1 MTQRGYATSGDATML
16 TTEELTNVKQQ
27 VLHGLPQELLRQPE
41 FLWAVED
48 LVARTIRSRPADQQP
63 SRLETALT
71 ELAEAQQRTEERVG
85 RLEDAVERLA
95 EAQTR
100 TEARIEELAEAQ
112 LRTEARVEELAEAQR
127 RTEERLQEV
136 VELQHWL
143 VDRVG
148 SMKGQ
153 LLEFTYRDKAS
164 AYFGRWIRRPEVVPI
179 NDLWDTLESRLPEE
193 GFDDI
198 LLLDLVVR
206 GRPRACPDR
215 VEDVYLAVEVSC
227 VMDREDVE
235 RAERRAGW
243 LRQAGYVAVPVVAGE
258 TATEKAKMDALCAGV
273 AMVRDGARLYWD
285 KAIAKWLDAA
295 PEPSGG

>member
-1 MTQRGYATSGDATML
+1 MTML
-16 TTEELTNVKQQ
+16 TTEELTNVKRQ
-27 VLHGLPQELLRQPE
+27 VLHGLPQELLQDAE
-41 FLWAVED
+41 FVRTMED
-48 LVARTIRSRPADQQP
+48 LIARTIRSRPADQQP
-63 SRLETALT
+63 SRLETALA
-71 ELAEAQQRTEERVG
+71 ELAEAQRRTEARVEEFAKAQLRTEERLG
-85 RLEDAVERLA
+85 RLEATV
-95 EAQTR
+95 AQ
-100 TEARIEELAEAQ
+100 LAEAQ

-193 GFDDI
+193 GFDDV

-258 TATEKAKMDALCAGV
+258 TATEKAKMDAPCAGV